1 MLFIVSEGSGRVPPE
16 NFPSTQT
23 LTILSPD
30 AVVLIHVKSVTSKIL
45 DTEHVIVWLC
55 PPTMSAFVGAMW
67 IKGLPVKENNSL
79 HNDRNIRTIAK

>member
-1 MLFIVSEGSGRVPPE
+1 MLFIVSEGSDRVPPE

-30 AVVLIHVKSVTSKIL
+30 AVVLIQVTSVTPKIL

-55 PPTMSAFVGAMW
+55 PPTTSAFVGAMR
-67 IKGLPVKENNSL
+67 IEGLPVKENNSL